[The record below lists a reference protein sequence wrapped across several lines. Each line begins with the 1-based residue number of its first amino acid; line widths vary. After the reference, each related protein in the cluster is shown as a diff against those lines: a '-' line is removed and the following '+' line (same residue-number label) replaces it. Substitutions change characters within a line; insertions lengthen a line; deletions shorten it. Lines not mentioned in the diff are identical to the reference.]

1 MIQNHN
7 TPDFSYLMLSQ
18 SSSSDAPVLSGQ
30 GGAAT
35 TTGTT
40 GAPGDGGAQAV
51 PAPAG
56 PNFMVLLIPAIGFLL
71 LMSIMGGRKE
81 KKRRKQLETI
91 SKHDRIRTRGGII
104 GSVVEAKGDQI
115 VIKVD
120 EGKDT
125 RITLDRQ
132 YVDAIL
138 QDGSGSD

>member
-1 MIQNHN
+1 MNQTDN
-7 TPDFSYLMLSQ
+7 TPDFSYLMLAQ
-18 SSSSDAPVLSGQ
+18 SASSDAPVLSGQ
-30 GGAAT
+30 GGET

-40 GAPGDGGAQAV
+40 GAPGGAAGAGA
-51 PAPAG
+51 APAG

-81 KKRRKQLETI
+81 KKRRKQLEMI

-104 GSVVEAKGDQI
+104 GSVVEAKGEQI

-138 QDGSGSD
+138 QDGSGSE